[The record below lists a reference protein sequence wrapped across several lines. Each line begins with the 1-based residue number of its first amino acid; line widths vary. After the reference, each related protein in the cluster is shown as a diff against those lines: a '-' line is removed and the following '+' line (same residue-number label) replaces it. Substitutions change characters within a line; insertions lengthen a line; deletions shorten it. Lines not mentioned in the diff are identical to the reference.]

1 MLQTILL
8 RDFVIVDQLELDFS
22 SGFTVLTGETG
33 AGKSILLD
41 ALSLVLGE
49 RADSSQIREGSN
61 RAEISAL
68 FRIESEQ
75 AKSLSQWLDEQG
87 FPLEDDGQSLL
98 LKRTVET
105 NGRSR
110 AFINGR
116 IATLTQLREAGD
128 QLVDIHGQHA
138 HQLLLKGGAQRE
150 LLDRHAGLLP
160 LATEVAQ
167 AFKSLVNSRRRL
179 QQAENAGQDIERER
193 EHLKWQLEELNEL
206 SPQEG
211 EWINLQSEHARLAN
225 GAKLIGGC
233 QESIEILS
241 KADNSLESTL
251 SKISSNIRSLAELDP
266 SLSDVSQSFESATIQ
281 LDEAIHGLNR
291 YLQKLDLDPTR
302 LAQVEERMQAIHT
315 VARKYRTEPEALV
328 QLLQETS
335 ARLDALTASQNI
347 EALRQQV
354 QQEESIYLKLAKQL
368 SQKRS
373 KAAMELS
380 HLVTKAMQ
388 ELSMAGGCLEI
399 ALVPLNEGASYGL
412 EQIEFLVAGHAGS
425 TPRSLAKVA
434 SGGELARISL
444 AISVI
449 TSKASLTP
457 TLIFDEVDAGIG
469 GAVAETVG
477 KLLHQLG
484 LSHQILCVTHL
495 PQVAAQG
502 NQHFKV
508 NKSQND
514 KKTVSQVQILGH
526 TERVEEVARMLGG
539 TTITETTRRH
549 ARELLEQNSI
559 LSVISKANTEISVN
573 QRQKAP

>member
-1 MLQTILL
+1 MLQTISL
-8 RDFVIVDQLELDFS
+8 RDFVIVDQLELDFA

-49 RADSSQIREGSN
+49 RADSSQIREGCH
-61 RAEISAL
+61 RTEISAL
-68 FRIESEQ
+68 FRIDSELIQ
-75 AKSLSQWLDEQG
+75 SFNKWLDEQG
-87 FPLEDDGQSLL
+87 FPVEDEGQSLL
-98 LKRTVET
+98 LKRTVEN

-110 AFINGR
+110 AFINGSV
-116 IATLTQLREAGD
+116 ATLAQLREAGD

-160 LATEVAQ
+160 LASEVAQ
-167 AFKSLVNSRRRL
+167 AFKTLNDSRRRL
-179 QQAENAGQDIERER
+179 EQAENAGQDIERER
-193 EHLKWQLEELNEL
+193 ERLEWQLEELTEL

-211 EWINLQSEHARLAN
+211 EWANIQSEHARLAN

-233 QESIEILS
+233 QEAIEVLS
-241 KADNSLESTL
+241 DADNSLESSL
-251 SKISSNIRSLAELDP
+251 SKVCGNIGALAEHDP
-266 SLSDVSQSFESATIQ
+266 ALSSISESLQSAQIQ

-291 YLQKLDLDPTR
+291 YLQKLDLDPAR
-302 LAQVEERMQAIHT
+302 LEQVEERMQALHG
-315 VARKYRTEPEALV
+315 ASRKYRTEVDELPK
-328 QLLQETS
+328 LLLETTE
-335 ARLDALTASQNI
+335 RLEALTASQNI
-347 EALRQQV
+347 DALREKV
-354 QQEESIYLKLAKQL
+354 MQEEASYLKFAKQL

-373 KAAMELS
+373 KAAAELGQ
-380 HLVTKAMQ
+380 LVTDAMQ
-388 ELSMAGGCLEI
+388 DLSMAGGRLEI
-399 ALVPLNEGASYGL
+399 TLSPLQEGGSHGL

-449 TSKASLTP
+449 TSKASFTP

-484 LSHQILCVTHL
+484 QSHQILCVTHL

-502 NQHFKV
+502 NHHLKV
-508 NKSQND
+508 SKSQNGD
-514 KKTVSQVQILGH
+514 KTVSQVQPLGRS
-526 TERVEEVARMLGG
+526 ERVEEVARMLGG
-539 TTITETTRRH
+539 ATITDTTRRH
-549 ARELLEQNSI
+549 ARELLEQ
-559 LSVISKANTEISVN
+559 
-573 QRQKAP
+573 Q

>member
-1 MLQTILL
+1 MLQTISL
-8 RDFVIVDQLELDFS
+8 RDFVIVDQLELDFA

-68 FRIESEQ
+68 FRIDAELIQSFGR
-75 AKSLSQWLDEQG
+75 WLDAQG
-87 FPLEDDGQSLL
+87 FPLEDNGQSLL
-98 LKRTVET
+98 LKRTIES

-110 AFINGR
+110 AFINGSV
-116 IATLTQLREAGD
+116 ATLTQLREAGD

-167 AFKSLVNSRRRL
+167 AFKTLNDSRRRL
-179 QQAENAGQDIERER
+179 EQAENAGQDVERER
-193 EHLKWQLEELNEL
+193 ERLQWQLEELTEL
-206 SPQEG
+206 APQEG
-211 EWINLQSEHARLAN
+211 EWINIQSEHARLAN

-233 QESIEILS
+233 QEAIDILS
-241 KADNSLESTL
+241 DADNSLESSL
-251 SKISSNIRSLAELDP
+251 SKVCGNISALAEHDQALSGIGE
-266 SLSDVSQSFESATIQ
+266 SLESAQIQ

-291 YLQKLDLDPTR
+291 YLQKIDLDPAR
-302 LAQVEERMQAIHT
+302 LEQVEERMQALHST
-315 VARKYRTEPEALV
+315 SKKYRTEVEALPT
-328 QLLQETS
+328 LLLETTE
-335 ARLDALTASQNI
+335 RLEALTASQNMD
-347 EALRQQV
+347 ALREKV
-354 QQEESIYLKLAKQL
+354 KQEEAAYLKLAKQL

-373 KAAMELS
+373 KAATDLGQ
-380 HLVTKAMQ
+380 LVTDAMQ
-388 ELSMAGGCLEI
+388 NLSMAGGRLEI
-399 ALVPLNEGASYGL
+399 ALSPLQEGGSHGL
-412 EQIEFLVAGHAGS
+412 EQIEFLVAGHVGS

-449 TSKASLTP
+449 TSKASFTP

-484 LSHQILCVTHL
+484 QSHQILCVTHL

-502 NQHFKV
+502 NHHLKV
-508 NKSQND
+508 SKSQSGD
-514 KKTVSQVQILGH
+514 KTVSQVQPLGRI
-526 TERVEEVARMLGG
+526 ERVEEVARMLGG
-539 TTITETTRRH
+539 ATITDTTRRH
-549 ARELLEQNSI
+549 ARELLE
-559 LSVISKANTEISVN
+559 KD
-573 QRQKAP
+573 

>member
-1 MLQTILL
+1 MLQTISL

-41 ALSLVLGE
+41 ALGLVLGE

-61 RAEISAL
+61 RAEISSL
-68 FRIESEQ
+68 FRIEPELVQSF
-75 AKSLSQWLDEQG
+75 SQWLDEQG
-87 FPLEDDGQSLL
+87 FPIEDEGQSLL
-98 LKRTVET
+98 LKRTVES

-110 AFINGR
+110 AFINGSV
-116 IATLTQLREAGD
+116 ATLAQLREAGD

-160 LATEVAQ
+160 LSAEVAQ
-167 AFKSLVNSRRRL
+167 SFKTLANSRRRL
-179 QQAENAGQDIERER
+179 EQAENAGQDVERER
-193 EHLKWQLEELNEL
+193 ERLEWQLEELTEL
-206 SPQEG
+206 SPHEG
-211 EWINLQSEHARLAN
+211 EWVNIQSEHARLAN
-225 GAKLIGGC
+225 GAKLICGC
-233 QESIEILS
+233 QEAIEVLS
-241 KADNSLESTL
+241 DADNSLESTL
-251 SKISSNIRSLAELDP
+251 SKVCANVGALAEHDP
-266 SLSDVSQSFESATIQ
+266 ALGEINQALESASIQ

-291 YLQKLDLDPTR
+291 YLQKIDLDPAR
-302 LAQVEERMQAIHT
+302 LSEVEERMQALHST
-315 VARKYRTEPEALV
+315 ARKYRAEVDELPK
-328 QLLQETS
+328 LLLETS
-335 ARLDALTASQNI
+335 ERLDALTASQNI
-347 EALRQQV
+347 EALREQV
-354 QQEESIYLKLAKQL
+354 QQEEVVYLKLAKQL

-373 KAAMELS
+373 KAAKELGD
-380 HLVTKAMQ
+380 LVTNAMQ
-388 ELSMAGGCLEI
+388 DLSMAGGRLEI
-399 ALVPLNEGASYGL
+399 ALAPLSEGGSHGL

-449 TSKASLTP
+449 TSKASFTP

-484 LSHQILCVTHL
+484 QSHQILCVTHL

-502 NQHFKV
+502 NHHLKV
-508 NKSQND
+508 SKSQNSE
-514 KKTVSQVQILGH
+514 KTVSQVQILGRA
-526 TERVEEVARMLGG
+526 ERVEEVARMLGG
-539 TTITETTRRH
+539 ATITDTTRRH
-549 ARELLEQNSI
+549 ARELLELN
-559 LSVISKANTEISVN
+559 
-573 QRQKAP
+573 

>member
-1 MLQTILL
+1 MLQTISL
-8 RDFVIVDQLELDFS
+8 RDFVIVDQLELDFA

-49 RADSSQIREGSN
+49 RADSSQIREGSS

-68 FRIESEQ
+68 FRIDPELIS
-75 AKSLSQWLDEQG
+75 SFSQWLDEQG
-87 FPLEDDGQSLL
+87 FPIEDDGQSLV
-98 LKRTVET
+98 LKRTVES

-110 AFINGR
+110 AFINGSV
-116 IATLTQLREAGD
+116 ATLAQLREAGD

-160 LATEVAQ
+160 LASEVAQ
-167 AFKSLVNSRRRL
+167 AFKVLNDSRRRL
-179 QQAENAGQDIERER
+179 EQAENAGHDIERER
-193 EHLKWQLEELNEL
+193 ERLEWQLEELTEL
-206 SPQEG
+206 SPQVG
-211 EWINLQSEHARLAN
+211 EWGNIQSEHVRLAN

-233 QESIEILS
+233 QEAIEVLS
-241 KADNSLESTL
+241 DADNSLASSL
-251 SKISSNIRSLAELDP
+251 SKVCGSISALAEHDP
-266 SLSDVSQSFESATIQ
+266 ALGSISESLESAQIQ

-291 YLQKLDLDPTR
+291 YLQKIDLDPAR
-302 LAQVEERMQAIHT
+302 LEQVEERMQALHG
-315 VARKYRTEPEALV
+315 ASKKYRTDVDELPK
-328 QLLQETS
+328 LLLETS
-335 ARLDALTASQNI
+335 ERLEALTASQNI
-347 EALRQQV
+347 DALREKV
-354 QQEESIYLKLAKQL
+354 KQEEAAYFKVAKQL

-373 KAAMELS
+373 KAAAELGQ
-380 HLVTKAMQ
+380 LVTDAMQ
-388 ELSMAGGCLEI
+388 DLSMTGGRLEI
-399 ALVPLNEGASYGL
+399 ALASLQEGGSHGL

-449 TSKASLTP
+449 TSKASFTP

-484 LSHQILCVTHL
+484 QSHQILCVTHL

-502 NQHFKV
+502 NHHLKV
-508 NKSQND
+508 SKSQSGE
-514 KKTVSQVQILGH
+514 KTVSQVQPLGR

-539 TTITETTRRH
+539 ATITDTTRRH
-549 ARELLEQNSI
+549 ARELLEQN
-559 LSVISKANTEISVN
+559 
-573 QRQKAP
+573 